1 MYKNLN
7 KMELFFCNLIFRGLR
22 KNEILEKSLSEFVHV
37 VTLSAESIAT
47 ANKIPKLKN
56 IVNSNWA
63 TLDGH
68 ISYKIA
74 KLRNKAIDFEKISG
88 SDFIYDIC
96 LFAQKQ
102 KWKIF
107 LLGGK
112 DFSNTESV
120 KRLKGEYGLEAKGR
134 VTGII
139 AYPFS
144 KETIESIQK
153 DIKEFSP
160 DVIVVALGV
169 PKQEYWI
176 DENRNFLI
184 QNNVK
189 LAIGCGGTL
198 ECFSGMIKRAPIFIQ
213 KIGLEI
219 LYRFVKEPNWYRFK
233 RLLKAFLMFKYI

>member
-1 MYKNLN
+1 
-7 KMELFFCNLIFRGLR
+7 MELFFCNLTFRGLN
-22 KNEILEKSLSEFVHV
+22 KIEILEKSLSEFVHV
-37 VTLSAESIAT
+37 ITLSAESIVA
-47 ANKIPKLKN
+47 ANKIPRLRN
-56 IVNSNWA
+56 IINSNWA

-68 ISYKIA
+68 IPYKMA
-74 KLRNKAIDFEKISG
+74 KLQNRSLDFEKISG

-96 LFAQKQ
+96 VFAQKQ

-112 DFSNTESV
+112 DFSNKESV
-120 KRLKGEYGLEAKGR
+120 RRLKEEYGLDANGM

-139 AYPFS
+139 SYPFS

-153 DIKEFSP
+153 NIREFSP
-160 DVIVVALGV
+160 DVIFVALGI

-176 DENRNFLI
+176 DENRDFLI

-198 ECFSGMIKRAPIFIQ
+198 ECFSGMIKRSPVFIQ
-213 KIGLEI
+213 KMGMEI
-219 LYRFVKEPNWYRFK
+219 VYRLVKEPNWYRLK
-233 RLLKAFLMFKYI
+233 RLLKSFLMFKYI